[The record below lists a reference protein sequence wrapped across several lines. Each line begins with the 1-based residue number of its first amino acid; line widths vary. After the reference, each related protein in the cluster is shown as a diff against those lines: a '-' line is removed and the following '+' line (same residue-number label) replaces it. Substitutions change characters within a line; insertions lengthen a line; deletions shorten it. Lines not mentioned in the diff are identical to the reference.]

1 MPATGLHPLAGRP
14 YNSVTWELSTASI
27 FMTVILLSLLAITAY
42 GLGTATHVRLYLGQW
57 QLQPSFTFLLGLVA
71 AALHLVSNSLLIST
85 AQGWEFSFFKSA
97 SAITNIIVIVLLL
110 FMRRKPV
117 QNLFLI
123 NYPLAILSLIG
134 AVFFTKQ
141 VSPIPRHELGILL
154 HVSLSIIAYSF
165 LSVAAL
171 QALLLYIQNKQL
183 KARKNSHFLKALPP
197 LLTMETILFA
207 LIRAGF
213 VLLTLAIVSG
223 AIFIQDLFAQHL
235 VHKTAL
241 SLFAWLVFAILL
253 IGHHFYGWRGL
264 IASRWTLGGAIVLML
279 GFLGSKLVLEI
290 ILST

>member
-1 MPATGLHPLAGRP
+1 
-14 YNSVTWELSTASI
+14 
-27 FMTVILLSLLAITAY
+27 MTVLLLSLIAITAY

-57 QLQPSFTFLLGLVA
+57 QLQPSFTFLLGLTA
-71 AALHLVSNSLLIST
+71 ATLHLVTNSLLIST
-85 AQGWEFSFFKSA
+85 AAGWEFSFFKSA
-97 SAITNIIVIVLLL
+97 SAITNIIVIVLLF

-123 NYPLAILSLIG
+123 CYPLAILSLIG
-134 AVFFTKQ
+134 AVFLTNQ
-141 VSPIPRHELGILL
+141 ANPIPRHQMGVLL

-165 LSVAAL
+165 LSLAAL

-183 KARKNSHFLKALPP
+183 KARRNSHFLKALPP

-213 VLLTLAIVSG
+213 VLLTLAIMSG
-223 AIFIQDLFAQHL
+223 VVFIQDLFAQHL
-235 VHKTAL
+235 AHKTIL
-241 SLFAWLVFAILL
+241 SIFAWLVFATLL

-264 IASRWTLGGAIVLML
+264 TASRWTLGGAFVLMF

-290 ILST
+290 ILGT

>member
-1 MPATGLHPLAGRP
+1 
-14 YNSVTWELSTASI
+14 
-27 FMTVILLSLLAITAY
+27 
-42 GLGTATHVRLYLGQW
+42 
-57 QLQPSFTFLLGLVA
+57 
-71 AALHLVSNSLLIST
+71 
-85 AQGWEFSFFKSA
+85 
-97 SAITNIIVIVLLL
+97 
-110 FMRRKPV
+110 
-117 QNLFLI
+117 
-123 NYPLAILSLIG
+123 
-134 AVFFTKQ
+134 
-141 VSPIPRHELGILL
+141 
-154 HVSLSIIAYSF
+154 
-165 LSVAAL
+165 AL

-223 AIFIQDLFAQHL
+223 AIFIQDLLAQHL

-279 GFLGSKLVLEI
+279 GFLDRK
-290 ILST
+290 STRLNSSHVKISYAVFCLKKKKTPRTSTQRNLTLLKTKHAE